1 MSLTRTRSSRW
12 PALAVL
18 TTALLAPLSA
28 QAALFGDDEAR
39 RAILQVREQRA
50 KDNEAQQARM
60 EELTRQV
67 DQLKRSLLDM
77 HTQIEQL
84 RLDLARQRGQ
94 EEVLQRELSEVQ
106 RRQSDLQGTI
116 DERVRKLEPQTVT
129 LDGQTIQVEPDEK
142 RAFDEAIARL
152 RASDFAAAAVA
163 LNNLLKRYPNTGYRY
178 SAQYWLG
185 NAHYGLR
192 DYTAAIQA
200 FRLVVDGSPE
210 HPRAPEALLSVA
222 NCQVELKDAAGA
234 RRTLEQLVKQ
244 YPRSEAAQAA
254 RDRLLTMAAPAAAPA
269 KTAAR
274 KPAAPA
280 APARSR

>member
-1 MSLTRTRSSRW
+1 MSLSRSFPSRW
-12 PALAVL
+12 PVMAILSAALAG
-18 TTALLAPLSA
+18 PLCA
-28 QAALFGDDEAR
+28 HAALFGDDEAR
-39 RAILQVREQRA
+39 RAILQMREQRA

-60 EELTRQV
+60 EELGRQV

-94 EEVLQRELSEVQ
+94 EEVLQRELSEMQ
-106 RRQSDLQGTI
+106 RRQTDLQGTL
-116 DERVRKLEPQTVT
+116 DERVRRLEPQPVT
-129 LDGQTIQVEPDEK
+129 LDGQTFQVEPDEK
-142 RAFDEAIARL
+142 RAFDEAIARM

-163 LNNLLKRYPNTGYRY
+163 LNNLLKRYPNTGYRH

-192 DYTAAIQA
+192 DYTAAIGA
-200 FRLVVDGSPE
+200 FRLVVDGAPE

-254 RDRLLTMAAPAAAPA
+254 RDRLLTMAAATPASAKTTKAAAR
-269 KTAAR
+269 TAAPS
-274 KPAAPA
+274 K
-280 APARSR
+280 SR